1 MDWKELAAK
10 IKNGYLISRNEAL
23 ELASVPDK
31 NALYSLANEL
41 REHFSGNHFDICSIM
56 NARSGRCSEDCKWCA
71 QSRHY
76 HTDTEIYPLVTSDE
90 AVALAAHNA
99 KKGVHRFSLVTSG
112 RTMSPKETEKACEI
126 YKNIQKHVYIKLC
139 ASMGLLEKEELQALY
154 DSGVKR
160 YHCNLETAPSFFP
173 KLCTTHTTEDK
184 LKTIRYAKEVGM
196 EICSGGIIGM
206 GESMEQRIEFA
217 FTLRE
222 TGVDSIPINIL
233 TPIKGTPLEN
243 TQPLTD
249 EEILTTVALFRI
261 INPATVLRLAGGR
274 KLVAHIQKQLLHS
287 GINAVITG
295 DMLTTSGYTIET
307 DKTLISESGYIY

>member
-1 MDWKELAAK
+1 
-10 IKNGYLISRNEAL
+10 
-23 ELASVPDK
+23 
-31 NALYSLANEL
+31 
-41 REHFSGNHFDICSIM
+41 
-56 NARSGRCSEDCKWCA
+56 
-71 QSRHY
+71 
-76 HTDTEIYPLVTSDE
+76 
-90 AVALAAHNA
+90 
-99 KKGVHRFSLVTSG
+99 
-112 RTMSPKETEKACEI
+112 
-126 YKNIQKHVYIKLC
+126 
-139 ASMGLLEKEELQALY
+139 
-154 DSGVKR
+154 
-160 YHCNLETAPSFFP
+160 
-173 KLCTTHTTEDK
+173 
-184 LKTIRYAKEVGM
+184 M

>member
-126 YKNIQKHVYIKLC
+126 YKNIQKHVDIKLC
-139 ASMGLLEKEELQALY
+139 ASMGLLEKEELQVLY
-154 DSGVKR
+154 DNGVKR

>member
-23 ELASVPDK
+23 ELASAPDK

-126 YKNIQKHVYIKLC
+126 YKNIQKHVDIKLC

-274 KLVAHIQKQLLHS
+274 KLVAHIQKQLLHN

>member
-1 MDWKELAAK
+1 MHWKELAAK

-126 YKNIQKHVYIKLC
+126 YKNIQKHVDIKLC

>member
-126 YKNIQKHVYIKLC
+126 YKNIQKHVDIKLC

>member
-126 YKNIQKHVYIKLC
+126 YKNIQKHVDIKLC
-139 ASMGLLEKEELQALY
+139 ASMGLLEKEELQVLY